1 MKSAVILF
9 FHLCHYFSFTSLKI
23 MTEKMLQFLC
33 VLILWYYILFRD
45 QPKMI
50 LKTFFLCLKTVY
62 DLICLELLWPRR

>member
-9 FHLCHYFSFTSLKI
+9 FHLCHYFSFTSLKT

-50 LKTFFLCLKTVY
+50 LKTFFFMLENCL
-62 DLICLELLWPRR
+62 